1 MAYRGYNRYQYETSP
16 RKLEPE
22 YRKVPKKYPKKSTM
36 AKSKKVAA
44 QKKKNQSKVVIYVAL
59 AFLAVFAI
67 SYRNSQID
75 EAFSKVEGLKENYE
89 SIEKTNEQMEVGIQN
104 SLNLNSVEQ
113 SAKQLL
119 GMQKLSNKQT
129 VYVSLPKK
137 DYIETEAKSVDL
149 DSNKNIFEK
158 IIDKIKDIF

>member
-1 MAYRGYNRYQYETSP
+1 
-16 RKLEPE
+16 
-22 YRKVPKKYPKKSTM
+22 
-36 AKSKKVAA
+36 
-44 QKKKNQSKVVIYVAL
+44 
-59 AFLAVFAI
+59 
-67 SYRNSQID
+67 
-75 EAFSKVEGLKENYE
+75 
-89 SIEKTNEQMEVGIQN
+89 MEVGIQN

-158 IIDKIKDIF
+158 IIDKIKDILKESTVKYSLLNCINIDIKNIF